1 MISGG
6 TLDIRKGFEAQFKGG
21 PVLLATGTRRRLPIA
36 TMPTSAATYMNG
48 INAAGTYCRNVPTES
63 IVRITSPIYLATH
76 VLVLIKVC

>member
-21 PVLLATGTRRRLPIA
+21 PVLLATGTRRRVPIA
-36 TMPTSAATYMNG
+36 TMLTSAAATYMNG

-63 IVRITSPIYLATH
+63 IVRITSPI
-76 VLVLIKVC
+76 